1 MRLFFKFILGVFF
14 LLVAIGLLMLI
25 PSPQPDDPKPWE
37 ISIMPDE
44 QIKVMGIHLG
54 TTRYADVQ
62 QMWREAGEVAI
73 FVDDNNAPSAEVF
86 FEAINLGGL
95 SARAVLNLQV
105 NENKLQTMI
114 SRATSGKLQP
124 SGARR
129 YDPAFADK
137 EELLTAPVTAIT
149 YIPSV
154 RLDAEMIRNRFG
166 EPISIQQESAESAAE
181 VWDYSTSG
189 LTIRLHPDERP
200 ILTYTARNF

>member
-1 MRLFFKFILGVFF
+1 MRLFFKCIMGIFF
-14 LLVAIGLLMLI
+14 LLAAIGLLMLI

-54 TTRYADVQ
+54 TTRYAEVQ
-62 QMWREAGEVAI
+62 QIWREAGEVAI
-73 FVDDNNAPSAEVF
+73 FAEENQAPSAEVF
-86 FEAINLGGL
+86 FDALNLGGL

-105 NENKLQTMI
+105 DSDKLQAMT
-114 SRATSGKLQP
+114 SRAISGKLQP

-129 YDPAFADK
+129 YDLAFDDQQ
-137 EELLTAPVTAIT
+137 ELLAAPVTAIT

-154 RLDAEMIRNRFG
+154 RLDAEMLSKRFG
-166 EPISIQQESAESAAE
+166 KPIAIQQESAESATE
-181 VWDYSTSG
+181 IWDYSTSG

-200 ILTYTARNF
+200 ILTYTARNL

>member
-1 MRLFFKFILGVFF
+1 MRLFFKCIMGIFF
-14 LLVAIGLLMLI
+14 LLAAIGLLMLI

-54 TTRYADVQ
+54 TTRYAEVQ
-62 QMWREAGEVAI
+62 QIWREAGEVAI
-73 FVDDNNAPSAEVF
+73 FAEENQAPSAEVF
-86 FEAINLGGL
+86 FDALNLGGL

-105 NENKLQTMI
+105 DSDKLQAMT
-114 SRATSGKLQP
+114 SRAISGKLQP

-129 YDPAFADK
+129 YDLAFDDQQ
-137 EELLTAPVTAIT
+137 ELLAAPVTVIT

-154 RLDAEMIRNRFG
+154 RLDAEMLSKRFG
-166 EPISIQQESAESAAE
+166 EPITIQQESAESATE
-181 VWDYSTSG
+181 IWDYSTRG

-200 ILTYTARNF
+200 ILTYTARNL

>member
-1 MRLFFKFILGVFF
+1 MRLFFKFIMGTFF
-14 LLVAIGLLMLI
+14 LLIGIGLLMLI
-25 PSPQPDDPKPWE
+25 PSPQPDAPKPWE

-44 QIKVMGIHLG
+44 QIKVMGVHLG

-62 QMWREAGEVAI
+62 KIWREAGEVAI
-73 FVDDNNAPSAEVF
+73 FVDDNNEPSAEVF

-105 NENKLQTMI
+105 DENALHIMA
-114 SRATSGKLQP
+114 SRATSGRLQP

-129 YDPAFADK
+129 YDPAFDDK
-137 EELLTAPVTAIT
+137 QELLAAPVSAIT
-149 YIPSV
+149 YIPSI
-154 RLDAEMIRNRFG
+154 RLDAEMVGNRFG
-166 EPISIQQESAESAAE
+166 EPIAIEQESAESEAE
-181 VWDYSTSG
+181 IWDYSASG